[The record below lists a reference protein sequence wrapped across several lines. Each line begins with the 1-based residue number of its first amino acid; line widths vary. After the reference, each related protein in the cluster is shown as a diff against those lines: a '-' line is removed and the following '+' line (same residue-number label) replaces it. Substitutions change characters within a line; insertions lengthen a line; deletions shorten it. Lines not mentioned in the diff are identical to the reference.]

1 MNSETTAETSLVV
14 ASRRDLPVFTLNRN
28 PDKEAAL
35 EQAALIGKVSTR
47 DTKIV
52 AVRAQQ
58 ALKKVISDLE
68 KARKFW
74 KEPLIVRGRELDTMI
89 EREKLEPEKELAR
102 VTQEVSIFDLAERR
116 RVEEEERLQREQVA
130 RIQRERDAELARL
143 AAEQAAKEAE
153 ARRVQ
158 EEADRKAR
166 EAQEAAAALAAAA
179 TTAAQ
184 KEAAIKAEA
193 EARAAYEAAQ
203 ATKEAQ
209 EAALTASA
217 AQTAQQTQQIEEKAA
232 DAAYVAARPIEATH
246 VAGQRKATG
255 WKIEILDVYL
265 LAKFRPDLVEFKPK
279 LGEIKACL
287 NDGQEIRGIKAERE
301 YTSGVRLATERKA
314 IEI

>member
-1 MNSETTAETSLVV
+1 MNPETTAETSLVV

-35 EQAALIGKVSTR
+35 EQAALIGKVSSR

-74 KEPLIVRGRELDTMI
+74 KDPLIVRGRELDTMI
-89 EREKLEPEKELAR
+89 EKEKLEPEKELAR
-102 VTQEVSIFDLAERR
+102 VTQEVSAFDLAERR
-116 RVEEEERLQREQVA
+116 RVEEEERIQREQVA
-130 RIQRERDAELARL
+130 RIQRERDAELALL

-158 EEADRKAR
+158 EEADKKAR

-179 TTAAQ
+179 TT
-184 KEAAIKAEA
+184 KEQQ
-193 EARAAYEAAQ
+193 EAAQ
-203 ATKEAQ
+203 RAQ
-209 EAALTASA
+209 EEATRALGAAFEVKQAQDARIEAVAALTAA
-217 AQTAQQTQQIEEKAA
+217 LTQQIEEKAA

-255 WKIEILDVYL
+255 WKIEIVDVYM

-279 LGEIKACL
+279 LGEIKTCL
-287 NDGQEIRGIKAERE
+287 NEGQEIRGIKAERE
-301 YTSGVRLATERKA
+301 YTSGVRLAPERKA
-314 IEI
+314 IDV

>member
-1 MNSETTAETSLVV
+1 MNPETTSETSLVV

-35 EQAALIGKVSTR
+35 EQAALIGKVSSR

-74 KEPLIVRGRELDTMI
+74 KDPLIVRGRELDTMI
-89 EREKLEPEKELAR
+89 EKEKLEPEKELAR
-102 VTQEVSIFDLAERR
+102 VTQEVSAFDLAERR

-130 RIQRERDAELARL
+130 RIQRERDAELALL

-158 EEADRKAR
+158 EEADKKAR

-179 TTAAQ
+179 TT
-184 KEAAIKAEA
+184 KEQQ
-193 EARAAYEAAQ
+193 EAAQ
-203 ATKEAQ
+203 RAQ
-209 EAALTASA
+209 EEATRALGAAFEVKQAQDARIEAVAALTAA
-217 AQTAQQTQQIEEKAA
+217 LTQQIEEKAA

-255 WKIEILDVYL
+255 WKIEVTDVYM

-287 NDGQEIRGIKAERE
+287 NEGQEIRGIKAERE
-301 YTSGVRLATERKA
+301 YTSGVRLSREAKA
-314 IEI
+314 IDI

>member
-1 MNSETTAETSLVV
+1 MNPETTSETSLIV
-14 ASRRDLPVFTLNRN
+14 ASRRDLPVFSLNVN

-35 EQAALIGKVSTR
+35 SQAALIGKVSNR
-47 DTKIV
+47 DSKIV

-74 KEPLIVRGRELDTMI
+74 KEPLIERGRELDTMI
-89 EREKLEPEKELAR
+89 AQEKLEPEKELAR
-102 VTQEVSIFDLAERR
+102 VTDEVSIFDLAERR
-116 RVEEEERLQREQVA
+116 RVEEEERLQREQLA

-143 AAEQAAKEAE
+143 AAEQRAKEAE

-179 TTAAQ
+179 TN
-184 KEAAIKAEA
+184 KEQQ
-193 EARAAYEAAQ
+193 EAAQ
-203 ATKEAQ
+203 RAQ
-209 EAALTASA
+209 EEAAKAIGAAFAVKQAQDARIEAVA
-217 AQTAQQTQQIEEKAA
+217 AQTAALTQQIEEKAA

-255 WKIEILDVYL
+255 WKIEIVDVYM

-279 LGEIKACL
+279 LGEIKAAL
-287 NDGQEIRGIKAERE
+287 NEGQEIRGIKAERE
-301 YTSGVRLATERKA
+301 YTSGVRLAPERK
-314 IEI
+314 IIDV

>member
-1 MNSETTAETSLVV
+1 MNPETTSETSLIVV
-14 ASRRDLPVFTLNRN
+14 SRRDLPVFTLNRN

-35 EQAALIGKVSTR
+35 EQAALIGKVSSR

-74 KEPLIVRGRELDTMI
+74 KDPLIVRGRELDTMI
-89 EREKLEPEKELAR
+89 EKEKLEPEKELAR
-102 VTQEVSIFDLAERR
+102 VTQEVSAFDLAERR
-116 RVEEEERLQREQVA
+116 RVEEEERIQREQVA
-130 RIQRERDAELARL
+130 RIQRERDAELALL
-143 AAEQAAKEAE
+143 AAEHAAKEAE

-158 EEADRKAR
+158 EEADKKAR

-179 TTAAQ
+179 TT
-184 KEAAIKAEA
+184 KEQQ
-193 EARAAYEAAQ
+193 EAAQ
-203 ATKEAQ
+203 RAQ
-209 EAALTASA
+209 EEATRALGAAFEVKQAQDARIEAVAALTAA
-217 AQTAQQTQQIEEKAA
+217 LTQQIEEKAA

-255 WKIEILDVYL
+255 WKIEIVDVYM

-287 NDGQEIRGIKAERE
+287 NEGQEIRGIKAERE
-301 YTSGVRLATERKA
+301 YTSGVRLAPERKA
-314 IEI
+314 IDV

>member
-1 MNSETTAETSLVV
+1 MNPETTSETSLVV

-74 KEPLIVRGRELDTMI
+74 KEPLLQRGRELDTLI

-102 VTQEVSIFDLAERR
+102 VTQEVSVFDLAERR

-130 RIQRERDAELARL
+130 RIQRDRDAELARL

-153 ARRVQ
+153 ARREQ

-166 EAQEAAAALAAAA
+166 EAQQAAAALAAAA
-179 TTAAQ
+179 TTKAQ
-184 KEAAIKAEA
+184 Q
-193 EARAAYEAAQ
+193 EAAQ
-203 ATKEAQ
+203 QAQEKATKALGAAFEVKQAQDARIEA
-209 EAALTASA
+209 LA
-217 AQTAQQTQQIEEKAA
+217 AQTAALAQQIDEKAA

-255 WKIEILDVYL
+255 WKIEIVDVYM

-301 YTSGVRLATERKA
+301 YTSGVRLAPERKA
-314 IEI
+314 IDV

>member
-1 MNSETTAETSLVV
+1 MNPETTSETSLIVV
-14 ASRRDLPVFTLNRN
+14 SRRDLPVFTLNRN

-35 EQAALIGKVSTR
+35 EQAALIGKVSSR

-74 KEPLIVRGRELDTMI
+74 KDPLIVRGRELDTMI
-89 EREKLEPEKELAR
+89 EKEKLEPEKELAR
-102 VTQEVSIFDLAERR
+102 VTQEVSAFDLAERR
-116 RVEEEERLQREQVA
+116 RVEEEERIQREQVA
-130 RIQRERDAELARL
+130 RIQRERDAELALL
-143 AAEQAAKEAE
+143 AAEHAAKEAE

-158 EEADRKAR
+158 EEADKKAR

-179 TTAAQ
+179 TT
-184 KEAAIKAEA
+184 KEQQ
-193 EARAAYEAAQ
+193 EAAQ
-203 ATKEAQ
+203 RAQ
-209 EAALTASA
+209 EEATRALGAAFEVKQAQDARIEAVAALTAA
-217 AQTAQQTQQIEEKAA
+217 LTQQIEEKAA

-255 WKIEILDVYL
+255 WKIEVTDVYM

-287 NDGQEIRGIKAERE
+287 NEGQEIRGIKAERE
-301 YTSGVRLATERKA
+301 YTSGVRLAPERKA
-314 IEI
+314 IDV

>member
-1 MNSETTAETSLVV
+1 MNPETTSETSLVV

-28 PDKEAAL
+28 PEKEAAL

-102 VTQEVSIFDLAERR
+102 VTQEVSAFDVAERR
-116 RVEEEERLQREQVA
+116 RVEEEERLQREEVA

-153 ARRVQ
+153 ARRILD
-158 EEADRKAR
+158 EADRKA
-166 EAQEAAAALAAAA
+166 QETQAAAVALAAAA
-179 TTAAQ
+179 TTKAQ
-184 KEAAIKAEA
+184 Q
-193 EARAAYEAAQ
+193 EAAQ
-203 ATKEAQ
+203 RAQEEAKAAQDAAQAAKQAQ
-209 EAALTASA
+209 EAALIASA
-217 AQTAQQTQQIEEKAA
+217 AQTAAQTQQIEEKAA
-232 DAAYVAARPIEATH
+232 DAAYVAARPVEATY

-255 WKIEILDVYL
+255 WKIEILDVYM
-265 LAKFRPDLVEFKPK
+265 LAKWRPDLVEFKPK

-287 NDGQEIRGIKAERE
+287 NEGQEIRGIKAERE
-301 YTSGVRLATERKA
+301 YTSGVRLAPERKA
-314 IEI
+314 IDV

>member
-1 MNSETTAETSLVV
+1 MNPETTSEMSLVV
-14 ASRRDLPVFTLNRN
+14 ASRRDLPVFTLNKN
-28 PDKEAAL
+28 PEKEAAL
-35 EQAALIGKVSTR
+35 NQSALIGRVTSR
-47 DTKIV
+47 DTKIL

-89 EREKLEPEKELAR
+89 EAEKLEPERELSR
-102 VTQEVSIFDLAERR
+102 VTQEVSVFDLAERR

-130 RIQRERDAELARL
+130 RIQRERDAEIARL

-153 ARRVQ
+153 ARS
-158 EEADRKAR
+158 
-166 EAQEAAAALAAAA
+166 LAS
-179 TTAAQ
+179 
-184 KEAAIKAEA
+184 
-193 EARAAYEAAQ
+193 
-203 ATKEAQ
+203 KEAQ
-209 EAALTASA
+209 EAALAAIA
-217 AQTAQQTQQIEEKAA
+217 AQTASQTQQIEEKAA

-255 WKIEILDVYL
+255 WKIEILDVYM

-287 NDGQEIRGIKAERE
+287 NEGQEIRGIKAERE
-301 YTSGVRLATERKA
+301 YTSGVRLAPERKA
-314 IEI
+314 IDI